1 MIAFI
6 APLMVVFAATL
17 LLFWW
22 STRRVNASVSTK
34 EANKDWLEMR
44 KSELLAEDESLT
56 QEAALRL
63 LEEGFNELPE
73 VINADQKLPFRVYVA
88 VAVVLCL
95 VSAAL
100 YVKLGASQDLTI
112 ARQLQQLEV
121 DADPQ
126 KITALALQL
135 EARLVDRPEN
145 TEYLGL
151 LGSYYMG
158 QADYSRAAEIYQRLV
173 ELVPEAPQVLA
184 YAAQARYLGNGRVL
198 DTQARLWAEQAIS
211 ISPTD
216 QTALGLL
223 GMAAF
228 EAGAYQTAVDYWS
241 RLQSVLRASGN
252 EVSMIDDLL
261 QQARQAVGD
270 AAPPTV
276 LVPQLVVE
284 ISLPETHSADGA
296 SVYVVLRAE
305 GASSGMPLAVKRLA
319 ASDLPS
325 RVIFSDQDS
334 MAGQTL
340 SSLTHVSLSAH
351 VSLVGDASSKDAPY
365 LAPPQLSVEL
375 RQAESV
381 IVRLAPRNESLLLT
395 P

>member
-6 APLMVVFAATL
+6 APLVVVFTL
-17 LLFWW
+17 TLVLFWW

-44 KSELLAEDESLT
+44 KNELLAEDESLT

-73 VINADQKLPFRVYVA
+73 VVNADQKLPFSVYA
-88 VAVVLCL
+88 GVAVVLCL
-95 VSAAL
+95 ASAVL
-100 YVKLGASQDLTI
+100 YLQLGASQDLTI
-112 ARQLQQLEV
+112 ARQLQQL
-121 DADPQ
+121 DTTADPRE
-126 KITALALQL
+126 ITALAQQL
-135 EARLVDRPEN
+135 EDRLIDRPEN

-158 QADYSRAAEIYQRLV
+158 QADYSRAAEIYESLV
-173 ELVPEAPQVLA
+173 ELAPEAPQVLA
-184 YAAQARYLGNGRVL
+184 YAAQARYLSSGRVL

-228 EAGAYQTAVDYWS
+228 EAGAYQTAVGYWS
-241 RLQSVLRASGN
+241 TLQSVLRASGN
-252 EVSMIDDLL
+252 EVSMIDELL
-261 QQARQAVGD
+261 QQARQAIG
-270 AAPPTV
+270 ATAPPAV
-276 LVPQLVVE
+276 VAPQLVVE
-284 ISLPETHSADGA
+284 ISLPEVHDAEGA
-296 SVYVVLRAE
+296 SVYLVLRPE
-305 GASSGMPLAVKRLA
+305 GAASGMPIAVKRLA
-319 ASDLPS
+319 ASDLPT
-325 RVIFSDQDS
+325 RVVFSDQDS

-340 SSLTHVSLSAH
+340 SSLSHVSLSAH

-375 RQAESV
+375 RQSEPV
-381 IVRLAPRNESLLLT
+381 VVRLAPRDESLSLT

>member
-6 APLMVVFAATL
+6 APLVVVFTL
-17 LLFWW
+17 TLVLFWW

-44 KSELLAEDESLT
+44 KNELLAEDESLT

-73 VINADQKLPFRVYVA
+73 VVNADQKLPFSVYA
-88 VAVVLCL
+88 GVAVVLCL
-95 VSAAL
+95 ASAVL
-100 YVKLGASQDLTI
+100 YLQLGASQDLTI
-112 ARQLQQLEV
+112 ARQLQEL
-121 DADPQ
+121 DAAAGPQ
-126 KITALALQL
+126 EIAALAQQL

-158 QADYSRAAEIYQRLV
+158 QADYPPAAEIYERLV
-173 ELVPEAPQVLA
+173 ELSPEAPQILA
-184 YAAQARYLGNGRVL
+184 YAAQARYLSSGRVL

-228 EAGAYQTAVDYWS
+228 EAGSYQTAVGYWS
-241 RLQSVLRASGN
+241 TLQSVLRASGN
-252 EVSMIDDLL
+252 EVSMIDELL
-261 QQARQAVGD
+261 QQARQAIGD
-270 AAPPTV
+270 TAPPAV
-276 LVPQLVVE
+276 VAPQLVVE
-284 ISLPETHSADGA
+284 ISLPEVHDAEGA
-296 SVYVVLRAE
+296 SVYLVLRPE
-305 GASSGMPLAVKRLA
+305 GAASGMPIAVKRLA

-325 RVIFSDQDS
+325 RIVFSDQDS
-334 MAGQTL
+334 MAGQRL
-340 SSLTHVSLSAH
+340 SSLSHVSLSAH

-375 RQAESV
+375 RQSEPV
-381 IVRLAPRNESLLLT
+381 VVRLAPRNESLSLT

>member
-1 MIAFI
+1 VIAFI
-6 APLMVVFAATL
+6 TPLVVVFTL
-17 LLFWW
+17 TLVLFWW

-44 KSELLAEDESLT
+44 KNELLAEDESLT

-73 VINADQKLPFRVYVA
+73 VVNADQKLPFRVYA
-88 VAVVLCL
+88 GVAVVLCL
-95 VSAAL
+95 ASAVL
-100 YVKLGASQDLTI
+100 YLQLGASQDLTI
-112 ARQLQQLEV
+112 ARQLQQLEAA
-121 DADPQ
+121 ADPRE
-126 KITALALQL
+126 ITALAQQL
-135 EARLVDRPEN
+135 EDRLIDRPEN

-158 QADYSRAAEIYQRLV
+158 QADYSRAAEIYERLV
-173 ELVPEAPQVLA
+173 ELAPEAPQVLA
-184 YAAQARYLGNGRVL
+184 YAAQARYLSSGRVL

-228 EAGAYQTAVDYWS
+228 EAGAYQTAVGYWS
-241 RLQSVLRASGN
+241 TLQSVLRASGN
-252 EVSMIDDLL
+252 EVSMIDELL
-261 QQARQAVGD
+261 QQARQASGD
-270 AAPPTV
+270 TAPPAV
-276 LVPQLVVE
+276 VAPQLVVE
-284 ISLPETHSADGA
+284 ISLPEGHDAEGA
-296 SVYVVLRAE
+296 SVYLVLRPE
-305 GASSGMPLAVKRLA
+305 GAASGMPIAVKRLA

-325 RVIFSDQDS
+325 RVVFSDQDS

-340 SSLTHVSLSAH
+340 SSLSHVSLSAH

-365 LAPPQLSVEL
+365 LAPPQLSVQL

-381 IVRLAPRNESLLLT
+381 VVRLAPRDESLSLT

>member
-1 MIAFI
+1 
-6 APLMVVFAATL
+6 
-17 LLFWW
+17 
-22 STRRVNASVSTK
+22 
-34 EANKDWLEMR
+34 
-44 KSELLAEDESLT
+44 
-56 QEAALRL
+56 
-63 LEEGFNELPE
+63 
-73 VINADQKLPFRVYVA
+73 
-88 VAVVLCL
+88 
-95 VSAAL
+95 
-100 YVKLGASQDLTI
+100 
-112 ARQLQQLEV
+112 
-121 DADPQ
+121 
-126 KITALALQL
+126 
-135 EARLVDRPEN
+135 
-145 TEYLGL
+145 
-151 LGSYYMG
+151 
-158 QADYSRAAEIYQRLV
+158 
-173 ELVPEAPQVLA
+173 
-184 YAAQARYLGNGRVL
+184 
-198 DTQARLWAEQAIS
+198 
-211 ISPTD
+211 
-216 QTALGLL
+216 
-223 GMAAF
+223 MAAF

-276 LVPQLVVE
+276 FVPQLVVE